1 MKPYETL
8 KLNKEFRRLYGRG
21 KNLVHPV
28 LVTYALKNRSGNI
41 RMGITA
47 GKKVGG
53 AVERNRAKRVITAA
67 FRQCVPFI
75 CEGYDLVFIAR
86 TRTGAAG
93 SDAVRLAME
102 KHFKELG
109 IWSKDNEKT
118 STTSD

>member
-28 LVTYALKNRSGNI
+28 IVTYALKNRSGNI

-53 AVERNRAKRVITAA
+53 AVERNRAKR
-67 FRQCVPFI
+67 VPFI